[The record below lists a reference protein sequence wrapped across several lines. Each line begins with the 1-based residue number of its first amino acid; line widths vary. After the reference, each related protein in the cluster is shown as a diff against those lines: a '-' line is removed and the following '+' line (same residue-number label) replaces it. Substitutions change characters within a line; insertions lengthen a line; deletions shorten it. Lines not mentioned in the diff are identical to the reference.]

1 MLVSFGF
8 QIYVFISFYA
18 TFGAKNFFRC
28 VSLFFAGSF
37 ALRMVVCNILIDMC
51 FIISVRKSGKFV
63 IKVFQSC
70 VNVIKGK
77 FFFLKVVFRMV

>member
-1 MLVSFGF
+1 MFLFLFVQLLVRKISSD
-8 QIYVFISFYA
+8 VFLYS
-18 TFGAKNFFRC
+18 
-28 VSLFFAGSF
+28 SP

-51 FIISVRKSGKFV
+51 FIVSVRKSEKFV

>member
-1 MLVSFGF
+1 
-8 QIYVFISFYA
+8 
-18 TFGAKNFFRC
+18 
-28 VSLFFAGSF
+28 
-37 ALRMVVCNILIDMC
+37 MVVCNILIDMC
-51 FIISVRKSGKFV
+51 FVGSVRKSEKFV

>member
-1 MLVSFGF
+1 
-8 QIYVFISFYA
+8 
-18 TFGAKNFFRC
+18 
-28 VSLFFAGSF
+28 
-37 ALRMVVCNILIDMC
+37 MVVCNILIDMC
-51 FIISVRKSGKFV
+51 FIVSVRKSGKFV